1 LEVPLFKASILLMD
15 TIMDTVMISSA
26 ETYQDESLGGTEEV
40 QIEKRYGEER
50 AKRLRDDGIAQ
61 FIDISLS
68 DKFQHFLEDPWV
80 DPTTVKDAQA
90 MFPDNR
96 CQMLM

>member
-1 LEVPLFKASILLMD
+1 MD
-15 TIMDTVMISSA
+15 MQTMSST
-26 ETYQDESLGGTEEV
+26 ETYQDEPLSRAEEV

-50 AKRLRDDGIAQ
+50 AKRLRDDGDAQ

-68 DKFQHFLEDPWV
+68 DKFQHFQEDPWV
-80 DPTTVKDAQA
+80 DPATIKDAQA

-96 CQMLM
+96 CQILM

>member
-1 LEVPLFKASILLMD
+1 MD
-15 TIMDTVMISSA
+15 TIMMSSA
-26 ETYQDESLGGTEEV
+26 EAYQDGCLSGAEEV

-68 DKFQHFLEDPWV
+68 DKFQHFIEDPWV
-80 DPTTVKDAQA
+80 DLLKWG
-90 MFPDNR
+90 
-96 CQMLM
+96 